1 MLDQLDRIR
10 LALAVAVLASAPA
23 AAQKTIEA
31 PPVLLFDRDT
41 LASNRQKLK
50 EGDAGIGAA
59 VAALRKEA
67 DRALAMRPPSVMD
80 KPKTAASGDRH
91 DYFSYGPYWWP
102 DPTKPGGLPYIR
114 RDGETNPES
123 KTGTD
128 DHAFD
133 DLTEAVETLGLA
145 FWFTGD
151 DRYARKAALLTR
163 VWFLDPATR
172 MNPNFQH
179 AQAIPG
185 VSPGR
190 GIGLI
195 ESRQLMRVNEGL
207 ALLGGSPAWSAID
220 RTSYRAWLEKFY
232 EWITTSPNGRDEAK
246 AENNHGT
253 WYDAQVA
260 HLALRLNRN
269 EDARKLLNGGIGRRL
284 VAGIEPDGSQPKELA
299 RTRSLSYSL
308 FNLEALFTCA
318 RLGAHVGI
326 DWWSYKSRDGRSLY
340 QAVSYVAPYLDAAK
354 AWPKKDVDD
363 VDRLRILPL
372 VIEYVQ
378 HDDVPA
384 LHSLI
389 PQYLAKADPGARWR
403 LLYTLP

>member
-1 MLDQLDRIR
+1 MSIGLLS
-10 LALAVAVLASAPA
+10 LAVLVSASAAGVETAKP
-23 AAQKTIEA
+23 K
-31 PPVLLFDRDT
+31 PPSVLLFDRDT

-50 EGDAGIGAA
+50 SGDPSIVAA
-59 VAALRKEA
+59 VSALRKDA
-67 DRALAMRPPSVMD
+67 DRAVAMKAPSVMD
-80 KPKTAASGDRH
+80 KPKPAASGDRH

-102 DPTKPGGLPYIR
+102 DPSKPGGLPYIR
-114 RDGETNPES
+114 RDGDVNPES

-128 DHAFD
+128 DLAFD

-145 FWFTGD
+145 YWFTGD

-207 ALLGGSPAWSAID
+207 ALLGDSSAWTTADRSA
-220 RTSYRAWLEKFY
+220 YRAWLQKFY

-253 WYDAQVA
+253 WYDAQTA
-260 HLALRLNRN
+260 YLALLLGHY
-269 EDARKLLNGGIGRRL
+269 EDARKKLNTGLHRR
-284 VAGIEPDGSQPKELA
+284 VEAGIEPDGSQPKELA

-308 FNLEALFTCA
+308 FNLEALFACA
-318 RLGAHVGI
+318 RLGARVGV
-326 DWWSYKSRDGRSLY
+326 DWWTYESRDGRSLHK
-340 QAVSYVAPYLDAAK
+340 ALSYVAPYLDAAK
-354 AWPKKDVDD
+354 AWPRKDVDD

-372 VIEYVQ
+372 VVEYVQ
-378 HDDVPA
+378 HDDDPA
-384 LHSLI
+384 LHALI
-389 PQYLAKADPGARWR
+389 PQYLPRADPGARWR
-403 LLYTLP
+403 LLHTLP